1 MSKTVNVHNNHKL
14 QHDGRKNPLLEWVF
28 EHVEEQ
34 EAPVRRMSYQPLLRA
49 LGAWLDTNNA
59 CNVNLIETS
68 TGFII
73 RYGVGEEP
81 LQLNKYILTYAE
93 LEHLEAAMRE
103 RRSINPSGRHQ
114 DFLRALGY
122 EIDEQAGKYMV
133 LDQIEET
140 LLLTFCHQSEGG
152 GLTWIKRAR
161 VLNPDDQA
169 TILRRAYA
177 RRKPPEI
184 RKRFWRRAWRRQGS
198 PARVTGA
205 A

>member
-1 MSKTVNVHNNHKL
+1 MRKRDSVQDNYRL
-14 QHDGRKNPLLEWVF
+14 QHDKRNNPLLAWVF

-34 EAPVRRMSYQPLLRA
+34 EAPVRRMSYQQLLRA

-81 LQLNKYILTYAE
+81 LLLNKYILTYAE

-133 LDQIEET
+133 LDQIEES
-140 LLLTFCHQSEGG
+140 LFLTYCHRSEGG
-152 GLTWIKRAR
+152 GLTWVKRAR
-161 VLNPDDQA
+161 VLSPADQA
-169 TILRRAYA
+169 AVLRRAYA

-184 RKRFWRRAWRRQGS
+184 RKRFWRRIWRRQRS
-198 PARVTGA
+198 LSGA
-205 A
+205 TRLA

>member
-1 MSKTVNVHNNHKL
+1 MSKTVAVQDKYRL
-14 QHDGRKNPLLEWVF
+14 QQDRRNNPLLTWVF

-34 EAPVRRMSYQPLLRA
+34 ETPVRRISYQPLLRA

-81 LQLNKYILTYAE
+81 LLLNKYILTYAE

-122 EIDEQAGKYMV
+122 EIDEQAGQYIV
-133 LDQIEET
+133 LDQIEDS
-140 LLLTFCHQSEGG
+140 LFLTFCHQSVGG
-152 GLTWIKRAR
+152 GLTWVKRAR
-161 VLNPDDQA
+161 VLGPADQA
-169 TILRRAYA
+169 AVLRRAYA
-177 RRKPPEI
+177 RRKPPEVRRRI
-184 RKRFWRRAWRRQGS
+184 WRRIWRRQGS
-198 PARVTGA
+198 PVRVTRA